1 MEGVGTIVEAQRRFF
16 CSGKT
21 RGMEFRKRQLR
32 RLGTALKLHEEEL
45 QMALKEDLNKPAFEA
60 YGTEIG
66 MVLSEIRLAIRKLPQ
81 WSRER
86 SAAASVVNF
95 PSSCQVL
102 PEPYG
107 VTLIIAPWNYPV
119 LLALEPLVSAIA
131 AGNCAVVKPSEEAPA
146 VSAALGRLLKE
157 LFPSEYVAVAEGGI
171 EVSQALLREPFD
183 KIFFTGSPRVGKLV
197 MEAAAKHLTPVC
209 LELGGKSPCIVD
221 ETANLDLAARRI
233 VWGKFLNSGQ
243 TCVAPDYL
251 LVQES
256 VKEQLLEKLACY
268 IQKFYGLGIK
278 QANQFT
284 RIVNERQFN
293 RLLGLLGCGEPVI
306 GGGYSRRKLW
316 IAPTVL
322 DGVNW
327 ESPAMQE
334 EIFGPILPVLTF
346 STLREA
352 VSRIQ
357 EGPKPLAAYLF
368 TSDRRREAYVLRRLP
383 FGGGC
388 VNDTVMH
395 LASIHLP
402 FGGVGNSGMGA
413 YHGKA
418 GFDEFSHRKSI
429 LKKSV
434 RVDVPLRY
442 PPYGKAAYHLM
453 KFLL

>member
-1 MEGVGTIVEAQRRFF
+1 MEGVEHIVKAQRRFF
-16 CSGKT
+16 WKGKT
-21 RGMEFRKRQLR
+21 LNIEFRKRQLR
-32 RLGTALKLHEEEL
+32 RLAGAIKAHEKELLEALK
-45 QMALKEDLNKPAFEA
+45 ADLNKPSFEA

-66 MVLSEIRLAIRKLPQ
+66 MVLSEIRLVLRKVHS
-81 WSRER
+81 WSEETRVP
-86 SAAASVVNF
+86 ASLVNV
-95 PSSCQVL
+95 PSSGRVL

-146 VSAALGRLLKE
+146 VSAAVKRLLEE
-157 LFPSEYVAVAEGGI
+157 LFPAEYIAVAEGGAKM
-171 EVSQALLREPFD
+171 SQALLRERFD

-197 MEAAAKHLTPVC
+197 MEAAARHLTPVC

-251 LVQES
+251 LVQEK
-256 VKEQLLEKLACY
+256 VKEPLLERMAHY
-268 IQKFYGLGIK
+268 IRKFYGHWPE
-278 QANQFT
+278 QANRYT
-284 RIVNERQFN
+284 RIVNERQFE
-293 RLLGLLGCGEPVI
+293 RLLGMLRSGEPVI

-322 DGVNW
+322 EGVTW
-327 ESPAMQE
+327 DSPVMQE

-346 STLREA
+346 STLKSA
-352 VSRIQ
+352 VSQLQ

-368 TSDRRREAYVLRRLP
+368 TSDRKREAYVLRRLP

-395 LASIHLP
+395 LASVHLP
-402 FGGVGNSGMGA
+402 FGGVGDSGMGA

-418 GFDEFSHRKSI
+418 GFDVFSHRKSI
-429 LKKSV
+429 LKKSA
-434 RVDVPLRY
+434 RVDIPLRY
-442 PPYGKAAYHLM
+442 PPYGKAAYSLM
-453 KFLL
+453 KSLL